1 MPEKKYIYAFEEGN
15 AQMKFLLGGKGS
27 NLCEMTRLG
36 FPVPPGFVISTDAC
50 KEYTRTHSLPD
61 SLDGQ
66 VEEYLNA
73 LEKKLGK
80 RLGDPDDPLLV
91 SVRSGA
97 AFSMPGMMDTV
108 LNLGLNDRSIHGLIK
123 QTGDE
128 RFAYDAYR
136 RFIMMYSDIVLKVD
150 RGKFEGALRRLKGER
165 GVKQDTELTGV
176 DLKGLVRTYKAI
188 VKKETGKDFPED
200 PEDQLR
206 EAITAVF
213 ESWNNPRAVVYRK
226 EYKIPDDLGTAVN
239 VQTMVFGNKGF
250 DSATGVA
257 FTRDPS
263 TGEKKVFGE
272 YLTNAQGEDVVAG
285 VRTPRPLSRLKEEM
299 PQVYKQLMKVLD
311 KLEKHYKDMQ
321 DVEFTIEQNRL
332 YMLQTRTGKRTAAAA
347 LKIAVDL
354 VKEGL
359 ITRKEALTRI
369 DPGQLDQL
377 LHPRIDPKAEVKV
390 LAKGLPASPG
400 AATGEVIFDADTA
413 EERGMAGKKVILVR
427 WETTPDDIHGMI
439 AAQGVL
445 TAHGGMTSHAA
456 VVARGMGKPCVCGCE
471 AVRIDLDNKLFRV
484 NETLVREGDIV
495 TIDGGAGR
503 VILGEAPLI
512 PPTVSPEFQQILEWA
527 DKHRR
532 LGVWANADNPE
543 DAKKAREFGAE
554 GIGLCRTEHMFF
566 GEDRLPLVQSMIL
579 ADDKAEREKI
589 LEKLL
594 PMQRGDFE
602 GIFKV
607 MTGLPVTIRLL
618 DPPLHEFLPN
628 LADLRVEVT
637 EMRLKGASPEEIAE
651 KERLLHKVR
660 AEVEA
665 NPMLGLRGCRVGIV
679 YPEIYEMQVR
689 AIMEAA
695 CNVKAEGF
703 DPKVEIMIPLVAHA
717 NELSLASERAKA
729 VVKEVLK
736 ARGMNIPYRIGTMI
750 ELPRAC
756 LTADELARYA
766 DFFSFGTN
774 DLTQTTYGFSRDD
787 AEAKF
792 LAKYLESKILVNN
805 PFEVLDENGVGK
817 LVDTACQLARKTDPD
832 IKLGICGEHGG
843 EPRSIAFCD
852 KVGLTY
858 VSCSPYRVPL
868 ARLAAAQARIG
879 AGEDKT
885 K

>member
-66 VEEYLNA
+66 VEEYLNV

-108 LNLGLNDRSIHGLIK
+108 LNLGLNDQSIQGLIK

-150 RGKFEGALRRLKGER
+150 RDKFEDALRRLKEEKK
-165 GVKQDTELTGV
+165 VKQDTELTAS
-176 DLKGLVRTYKAI
+176 DLKELAKIYKAI
-188 VKKETGKDFPED
+188 VEKETGKDFPED

-226 EYKIPDDLGTAVN
+226 EYKIPDDLGTAVS

-263 TGEKKVFGE
+263 TGEKRVFGE

-285 VRTPRPLSRLKEEM
+285 VRTPQPLSRLKEEM
-299 PQVYKQLMKVLD
+299 PQVYKQLMKVID

-512 PPTVSPEFQQILEWA
+512 PLTVSPEFQQILGWA

-756 LTADELARYA
+756 LTADELVRYA